1 MLKDIY
7 IITWGVKMKTSLKKF
22 RNLIFCLLMMFDG
35 LLSSQLYING
45 VPLIQTLLFTTL
57 SFLIICGVMYLFDR
71 KINKMK

>member
-1 MLKDIY
+1 
-7 IITWGVKMKTSLKKF
+7 MKTSLKKF

-45 VPLIQTLLFTTL
+45 VPLIQTILFTIL
-57 SFLIICGVMYLFDR
+57 SFLIICGVMYLFDC

>member
-1 MLKDIY
+1 
-7 IITWGVKMKTSLKKF
+7 MKTSLKKF

-45 VPLIQTLLFTTL
+45 VPLIQTLLFTIL

>member
-1 MLKDIY
+1 
-7 IITWGVKMKTSLKKF
+7 MKTSLKKF

-45 VPLIQTLLFTTL
+45 VPLIQTLLFTII
-57 SFLIICGVMYLFDR
+57 SFLIICGVMYLFDC

>member
-1 MLKDIY
+1 
-7 IITWGVKMKTSLKKF
+7 MKTSLKKF

-45 VPLIQTLLFTTL
+45 VPLIQTILFTIL
-57 SFLIICGVMYLFDR
+57 SFSIICGVMYLFDR

>member
-1 MLKDIY
+1 
-7 IITWGVKMKTSLKKF
+7 
-22 RNLIFCLLMMFDG
+22 MMFDG

-45 VPLIQTLLFTTL
+45 VPLIQTLLFTIL